1 MKILQSDQGNMDN
14 TCEQV
19 GGTHYSEFAIQPLE
33 YITANQMSFI
43 EGSVVKYVTRWRY
56 KGGVEDLRKAVS
68 LLAYLI
74 DSEERKL

>member
-1 MKILQSDQGNMDN
+1 MRTLQSDQANMSN

-33 YITANQMSFI
+33 YIMANQMDFV
-43 EGSVVKYVTRWRY
+43 EGSVIKYVTRWRH
-56 KGGVEDLRKAVS
+56 KGGVEDLRKAVT

-74 DSEERKL
+74 DQEERKL